1 MNALN
6 KISWRTM
13 FTIFFVLVAIDALN
27 HILTHTPITNIGFIS
42 WK

>member
-6 KISWRTM
+6 KVSWRTM
-13 FTIFFVLVAIDALN
+13 FTIFFVLIVLSALG
-27 HILTHTPITNIGFIS
+27 HIWNHTPMINIGFIK

>member
-6 KISWRTM
+6 KVSWRTM
-13 FTIFFVLVAIDALN
+13 FTILFVLITLSALVHVLN
-27 HILTHTPITNIGFIS
+27 HTPITNIGFIS